1 MQGVN
6 CVKGEIHNVLTVLRL
21 NPPREPGGRSGGSSS
36 ASSPTSSSSSSSHH
50 SSSYSHY
57 YSSDNRYGTEDN
69 SLIRQLKDLYELL
82 SLHSSLQELD
92 TSSFLSPFLSVI
104 SSHTTDIFTTA
115 AALHSVHKFLVY
127 GLINSASLSVA
138 RGLINTVDAV
148 THCNF
153 DVRDREDAE
162 VVSMKIIEILMEC
175 LRCSAGDQLND
186 ESVVEMVEECLAV
199 RARHP
204 GASKLLRRYAENALM
219 QMVLV
224 LFARVSEEGRGVR
237 DVRGGKGSREGGVRR
252 PRRSIASPTEEEDE
266 RRRRDAAGSPD
277 LINGYD
283 SSSSAQSSTSPR
295 RPPLLSSVSSPSS
308 SSSSALVPYGI
319 PALERVFVLLVELIN
334 PTAAAGSSEH
344 QQIEKEADRVL
355 GLRLIRTVL
364 ETAVRLTAPTHTQ
377 PAAAATTLSH
387 PPALCVSRAGSADWS
402 LSCARRCHPRLG
414 SSPLFTRPSTAE
426 RSSPLSLTLLALSLS
441 PLSVQTGCA
450 STSCRSRRPRTSSSS
465 PSPFASS
472 SISSPR

>member
-1 MQGVN
+1 MQGIN

-21 NPPREPGGRSGGSSS
+21 NPPRDSGHTV
-36 ASSPTSSSSSSSHH
+36 SSPTHSSSSSSSSSSH

-82 SLHSSLQELD
+82 SLHTSLTSLD

-127 GLINSASLSVA
+127 GLINSNSLSVS

-186 ESVVEMVEECLAV
+186 DAVVDMVDECLAV
-199 RARHP
+199 RAPARHP

-224 LFARVSEEGRGVR
+224 LFARGE
-237 DVRGGKGSREGGVRR
+237 
-252 PRRSIASPTEEEDE
+252 
-266 RRRRDAAGSPD
+266 
-277 LINGYD
+277 
-283 SSSSAQSSTSPR
+283 
-295 RPPLLSSVSSPSS
+295 
-308 SSSSALVPYGI
+308 
-319 PALERVFVLLVELIN
+319 
-334 PTAAAGSSEH
+334 
-344 QQIEKEADRVL
+344 
-355 GLRLIRTVL
+355 
-364 ETAVRLTAPTHTQ
+364 
-377 PAAAATTLSH
+377 
-387 PPALCVSRAGSADWS
+387 
-402 LSCARRCHPRLG
+402 
-414 SSPLFTRPSTAE
+414 
-426 RSSPLSLTLLALSLS
+426 
-441 PLSVQTGCA
+441 
-450 STSCRSRRPRTSSSS
+450 
-465 PSPFASS
+465 
-472 SISSPR
+472 